1 MESLTGLVNRTQR
14 ACTVLGEVKACL
26 SGKLSR
32 PLMLLV
38 ASSGKSSVSESVVGR
53 DFLPRGSEVV
63 ALNMS
68 SSRGSFT
75 DSIPT
80 SLGSAQIP
88 RSLHLQ
94 RNSFQGQLP
103 ASLMKPRYM

>member
-1 MESLTGLVNRTQR
+1 MATKESLTGLVNRTQR
-14 ACTVLGEVKACL
+14 ACTVLGKVKACL

-38 ASSGKSSVSESVVGR
+38 ARVLGKSSVSESVVGR

-68 SSRGSFT
+68 SSRGSLLIQSLLLWVLHKFPDPYICRET
-75 DSIPT
+75 VFRDS
-80 SLGSAQIP
+80 
-88 RSLHLQ
+88 SLHH
-94 RNSFQGQLP
+94 
-103 ASLMKPRYM
+103 